1 MSEETGEGKR
11 GLNRRQFL
19 TITGAAAALG
29 AVIFATSRSKASQNL
44 LKPAQQS
51 QPQQV
56 QGRYV
61 KVPSQVT
68 TTSWL
73 SKLLGGKT

>member
-1 MSEETGEGKR
+1 MAEETGEGKR

-29 AVIFATSRSKASQNL
+29 AVIFASSRSKATQSL
-44 LKPAQQS
+44 LKPTQQAQQI
-51 QPQQV
+51 

-61 KVPSQVT
+61 KVPGKVT

-73 SKLLGGKT
+73 SKLLGGKL